1 MTEHELPT
9 EEMNGEEKTPLEQ
22 FFYHQ
27 RRALE
32 ETRKAVESL
41 IPPGFKEHSAEAGR
55 EFAKGFRVL
64 IDAFI
69 DEMKKVSEQEETAS
83 QEDDESSKR
92 PKTTGKAKVKVQ
104 VD

>member
-1 MTEHELPT
+1 MAEHETPT
-9 EEMNGEEKTPLEQ
+9 EDMETSEKTPMEQ

-69 DEMKKVSEQEETAS
+69 DEMKKVSEQEEDTEA
-83 QEDDESSKR
+83 DETNNR
-92 PKTTGKAKVKVQ
+92 PKTTGKSKVKVQ